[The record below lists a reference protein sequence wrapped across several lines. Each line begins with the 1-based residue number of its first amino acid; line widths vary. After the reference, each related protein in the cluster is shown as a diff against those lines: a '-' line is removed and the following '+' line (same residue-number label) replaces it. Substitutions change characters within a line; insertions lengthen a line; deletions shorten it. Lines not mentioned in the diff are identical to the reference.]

1 VVEVRRLRACQ
12 RMMVIALLALGV
24 SGIAHAQDRQP
35 AATGVLTLQEALML
49 ARARSEQLAIARAG
63 VTRAES
69 GELRARSERLPQL
82 SFSGSY
88 DRALASE
95 FEGLFDN
102 IDLGGG
108 SSTPGETPDLSNLP
122 FGRENTYRVGLTF
135 SQNLFAGGR
144 IRAQEEQARLARST
158 ATIGLATTTAQLE
171 LDVARAFYDAAL
183 SDRLVSIAEAT
194 YGQAN
199 QTFELTRAQR
209 EAGRQ
214 SEFEQLRAQ
223 VARDTLQPQ
232 VIRQRAN
239 RDVAYMRLK
248 QLLELPM
255 ERNIRLAAELENDL
269 LPPDPAFAPT
279 LVQVESGPLPRRLA
293 LDEARTA
300 IESREAAVDVVRAQR
315 WPSVALTSSYGR
327 VAYPPGFGF
336 PADFRTNWT
345 VGVSGSIPILTGGR
359 IKAEEMGARA
369 DLEESRSRLEQ
380 AQKIAT
386 LDEESTRTDLVAA
399 RAAWDATAGTV
410 QQAQRAYEI
419 AELRFRE
426 GLGTQLELSDSR
438 VLLQQAEANRAQ
450 AARDYQ
456 LVRIRLALLPDLPL
470 SAPLAGVPAA
480 VPAQQPQAPPPPAQ
494 PRGPVQAQG
503 GVVAGG
509 GTGFGF
515 QGAQ

>member
-1 VVEVRRLRACQ
+1 MWLAV
-12 RMMVIALLALGV
+12 LALAV
-24 SGIAHAQDRQP
+24 SDAAHAQDRQP
-35 AATGVLTLQEALML
+35 PPTGVLTLQEALAL
-49 ARARSEQLAIARAG
+49 ARARSEQVVIARAG

-69 GELRARSERLPQL
+69 GELRARSELRPQVSL
-82 SFSGSY
+82 SASY

-102 IDLGGG
+102 VDFGGG
-108 SSTPGETPDLSNLP
+108 TGSDGSLSDLP

-144 IRAQEEQARLARST
+144 IRAQQRQARLARTT
-158 ATIGLATTTAQLE
+158 ATIGLTTTTAQLE
-171 LDVARAFYDAAL
+171 LDVAQAFYDAAL
-183 SDRLVSIAEAT
+183 SDRLVAIAEAT
-194 YGQAN
+194 HDQAN
-199 QTFELTRAQR
+199 QTFELTRVQR
-209 EAGRQ
+209 QAGRQ

-255 ERNIRLAAELENDL
+255 DAGVRLAAGREDAL
-269 LPPDPAFAPT
+269 LPPDPACAPT
-279 LVQVESGPLPRRLA
+279 LVRAETESLRPRLA

-300 IESREAAVDVVRAQR
+300 IESREAAIDVVRAQR
-315 WPSVALTSSYGR
+315 WPSVSLTSSYGR
-327 VAYPPGFGF
+327 VAYPAGFGF
-336 PADFRTNWT
+336 PTDFRTNWT
-345 VGVSGSIPILTGGR
+345 VGVSGSLPILTGGR

-386 LDEESTRTDLVAA
+386 LDEESTRSDLAAA
-399 RAAWDATAGTV
+399 RAAWEATAGTV

-419 AELRFRE
+419 ADLRFRE
-426 GLGTQLELSDSR
+426 GLGTQLDLSDSR
-438 VLLQQAEANRAQ
+438 LLLQQAQANRAQ

-456 LVRIRLALLPDLPL
+456 VVRVRLALLPDLPL
-470 SAPLAGVPAA
+470 SAPLAGVQVAAPATPPQTP
-480 VPAQQPQAPPPPAQ
+480 VPT
-494 PRGPVQAQG
+494 PRGPAQAQG
-503 GVVAGG
+503 GVVAAG

>member
-1 VVEVRRLRACQ
+1 LQ
-12 RMMVIALLALGV
+12 DALA
-24 SGIAHAQDRQP
+24 
-35 AATGVLTLQEALML
+35 L
-49 ARARSEQLAIARAG
+49 ARARSEQVVIARAG

-82 SFSGSY
+82 SLSGSY

-102 IDLGGG
+102 IDFGGG
-108 SSTPGETPDLSNLP
+108 SGAPGETPDLGNLP
-122 FGRENTYRVGLTF
+122 FGRENTYRIGLTF
-135 SQNLFAGGR
+135 SQNVYTGGR
-144 IRAQEEQARLARST
+144 IRAQQEQARLSRET
-158 ATIGLATTTAQLE
+158 AAIGLATTTAQLE

-183 SDRLVSIAEAT
+183 SDRLLSIAEAT

-199 QTFELTRAQR
+199 QTFELTRVQR

-255 ERNIRLAAELENDL
+255 EAPVRLAAGLENDL
-269 LPPDPAFAPT
+269 LPPDPAFANV

-300 IESREAAVDVVRAQR
+300 IQLSEASIDVVRSQR
-315 WPSVALTSSYGR
+315 WPSLAVSSSYGR
-327 VAYPPGFGF
+327 VAYPPGFGL
-336 PADFRTNWT
+336 PVDFRTNWT
-345 VGVSGSIPILTGGR
+345 VGVSGSLPIMTGGR

-386 LDEESTRTDLVAA
+386 LDEESTRSDLVAA
-399 RAAWDATAGTV
+399 RAQWDSTAGTV

-438 VLLQQAEANRAQ
+438 LLLQQAEANRAQ

-470 SAPLAGVPAA
+470 SAPLAGIPATVPVQQAPVPAP
-480 VPAQQPQAPPPPAQ
+480 VPQA

-503 GVVAGG
+503 PALTGG
-509 GTGFGF
+509 GAAFGF

>member
-1 VVEVRRLRACQ
+1 MVEVRRLR
-12 RMMVIALLALGV
+12 RMVVVIAILAVAGSAASQAQTLDQQV
-24 SGIAHAQDRQP
+24 ST
-35 AATGVLTLQEALML
+35 TGVLTLQQALAL
-49 ARARSEQLAIARAG
+49 ARERSEQLVIARAG

-82 SFSGSY
+82 SFSLSY

-102 IDLGGG
+102 IDFGGGG
-108 SSTPGETPDLSNLP
+108 SGGDFSNLP

-144 IRAQEEQARLARST
+144 IRAQERQARLGRT
-158 ATIGLATTTAQLE
+158 NATIGLATTTAQLE
-171 LDVARAFYDAAL
+171 LDVARAFFDAAL

-194 YGQAN
+194 FSQAD
-199 QTFELTRAQR
+199 QTFQLTRAQR
-209 EAGRQ
+209 QAGRQ

-248 QLLELPM
+248 QLLELPN
-255 ERNIRLAAELENDL
+255 EADVRLAAELENDL
-269 LPPDPAFAPT
+269 LPPDPAFAPM
-279 LVQVESGPLPRRLA
+279 LVQAESGPLTRRLA
-293 LDEARTA
+293 LDEARTTIELSETA
-300 IESREAAVDVVRAQR
+300 IDIVKSQR
-315 WPSVALTSSYGR
+315 WPSFALTSAYGR
-327 VAYPPGFGF
+327 VAYPPGVGF
-336 PADFRTNWT
+336 PTDFRTNWT
-345 VGVSGSIPILTGGR
+345 VGVNGSVPILTGGR
-359 IKAEEMGARA
+359 IRAEEMSARA

-386 LDEESTRTDLVAA
+386 LDEESTRSDLVAA

-438 VLLQQAEANRAQ
+438 LLLQQAQANRAQ

-470 SAPLAGVPAA
+470 SAPLAGIPATVPT
-480 VPAQQPQAPPPPAQ
+480 QQLQQTTPPPAP
-494 PRGPVQAQG
+494 PRPPVQAPG
-503 GVVAGG
+503 GVVAASA
-509 GTGFGF
+509 TGF
-515 QGAQ
+515 

>member
-1 VVEVRRLRACQ
+1 MVEVRRPGACLRIAGT
-12 RMMVIALLALGV
+12 ALLVLVV
-24 SGIAHAQDRQP
+24 SQAVQAQEQQVL
-35 AATGVLTLQEALML
+35 ATGVLTLEQALAL
-49 ARARSEQLAIARAG
+49 ARARSEQLVIARAG

-82 SFSGSY
+82 SFLLSY

-102 IDLGGG
+102 INFGGG
-108 SSTPGETPDLSNLP
+108 DGSGTDFSNLP

-144 IRAQEEQARLARST
+144 IRAQERQARLGRTT
-158 ATIGLATTTAQLE
+158 ANIGLATTTAQLE

-194 YGQAN
+194 YGQAD
-199 QTFELTRAQR
+199 QTFQLTRAQR
-209 EAGRQ
+209 QAGRQ

-248 QLLELPM
+248 QVLELPM
-255 ERNIRLAAELENDL
+255 ETNVRLAAELENDL
-269 LPPDPAFAPT
+269 LPADPAFAPL
-279 LVQVESGPLPRRLA
+279 LVQAESGPLTRRLA

-300 IESREAAVDVVRAQR
+300 IELSDAAIDVVRAQR
-315 WPSVALTSSYGR
+315 WPTVALTSAYGR
-327 VAYPPGFGF
+327 VAYPPGVGF
-336 PADFRTNWT
+336 PTDFRTNWT
-345 VGVSGSIPILTGGR
+345 VGVNASVPIMTGGR
-359 IKAEEMGARA
+359 IKAEEMSARA

-386 LDEESTRTDLVAA
+386 LDEESTRSDLVAA

-438 VLLQQAEANRAQ
+438 LLLQQAQANRAQ

-470 SAPLAGVPAA
+470 SAPLAGIPAA
-480 VPAQQPQAPPPPAQ
+480 SPVQQPQQAPSPAPPRPAI
-494 PRGPVQAQG
+494 QAPG
-503 GVVAGG
+503 GVVAASA
-509 GTGFGF
+509 TGF
-515 QGAQ
+515 